1 VLDQYLGPG
10 FIVTALGLVFAAFR
24 LNRSDAKEAVETAGM
39 NTDQAMKRAESAETR
54 EKDLRDRLAR
64 AEAEIDALRRK
75 LRENGIDP

>member
-39 NTDQAMKRAESAETR
+39 NTDQAMKRAEAAENR
-54 EKDLRDRLAR
+54 ERELRDRLALV
-64 AEAEIDALRRK
+64 EAENERLRR
-75 LRENGIDP
+75 LLHENGLQA